1 MRTDLFFLVL
11 FILYCLEAGLFLV
24 LAPWNAGWDRL
35 AFQIPSTLLR
45 DLLLTPAFRGA
56 VTGFGL
62 VHLLWGLHD
71 LRALLRRRRDVRARL
86 DATAPP
92 PPNPAS
98 ATGEPSRAEL
108 RDAG

>member
-1 MRTDLFFLVL
+1 MRSDLFFLVL
-11 FILYCLEAGLFLV
+11 FILYCLEAGMFLV

-35 AFQIPSTLLR
+35 AFHVPWSLLR
-45 DLLLTPAFRGA
+45 NLLLSHAFRGA

-71 LRALLRRRRDVRARL
+71 LRALFVRRRQVRQRL
-86 DATAPP
+86 RSPAPP
-92 PPNPAS
+92 ASSAPPAG
-98 ATGEPSRAEL
+98 GEPSRAEL